1 MNEVNNMK
9 MNNKIICSLL
19 LILVSISTSFGQD
32 PFQELTKNQEFLEIL
47 NDVRRSVRRAP
58 NSEDQAKE
66 LLEYTEELA
75 AFLRKYI
82 EENGDDGSIS
92 DFLDNSD
99 EDDHDHDHDHDYSN
113 EADDL
118 SNGIVRVNE
127 VAPHTQAET
136 IRLAE
141 CEDSEHFTRNWNN
154 NGLFLSYESYTN
166 LPDQL
171 VIPLKPFKGTYY
183 NSFNSGFGPRWG
195 GQMHM
200 GIDLG
205 LRIGAPV
212 YAAFDGK
219 VRYAKF
225 NTGGYGNLVV
235 VRHCN
240 GLETYYAHL
249 DEISVE
255 PNEMVSAGQIV
266 GLGGTTGRS
275 SGPHL
280 HFEVR
285 YREFAFDPMLFI
297 DKNTW
302 ELKMDTLVLNRE
314 DFHTLRWRGDSGYS
328 GPSRYTS
335 PRETVHTVKE
345 GETLYSIASTKKM
358 TVEDLLFLNGIHNP
372 DRIFPGQKLKVE

>member
-1 MNEVNNMK
+1 MNTNEVKDMK
-9 MNNKIICSLL
+9 MNIRFTGSLL
-19 LILVSISTSFGQD
+19 LILVSFFASFGQD
-32 PFQELTKNQEFLEIL
+32 PFQDLNKNQEFLEVL
-47 NDVRRSVRRAP
+47 NEVRRGVRRPP
-58 NSEDQAKE
+58 NSEAQAKE
-66 LLEYTEELA
+66 LLEYTEDLA
-75 AFLRKYI
+75 SFLRKYI
-82 EENGDDGSIS
+82 EENGDNGTIS
-92 DFLDNSD
+92 DFLNSSFGD
-99 EDDHDHDHDHDYSN
+99 EHDHDHDYSN
-113 EADDL
+113 ESDD
-118 SNGIVRVNE
+118 IVQVNQ
-127 VAPHTQAET
+127 VTSHTQAER

-141 CEDSEHFTRNWNN
+141 CEDSEHFSTNWNT
-154 NGLFLSYESYTN
+154 NGLFLSYESFTN

-171 VIPLKPFKGTYY
+171 VIPLQPFKGTYY
-183 NSFNSGFGPRWG
+183 NSYNSGFGLRWG

-205 LRIGAPV
+205 LRIGAPI

-235 VRHCN
+235 IRHCN

-255 PNEMVSAGQIV
+255 PNEMVSAGQLI

-297 DKNTW
+297 DKETW

-335 PRETVHTVKE
+335 SKETIHTVRD
-345 GETLYSIASTKKM
+345 GETLYSIASAKKM
-358 TVEDLLFLNGIHNP
+358 TVLISLNSYCSEEHCMTMDNAQI
-372 DRIFPGQKLKVE
+372 

>member
-1 MNEVNNMK
+1 MSKAIHSKLSNNVVPC
-9 MNNKIICSLL
+9 ILL
-19 LILVSISTSFGQD
+19 VFATCFSSFGQD
-32 PFQELTKNQEFLEIL
+32 PYQDLSKNKEFLEIL
-47 NDVRRSVRRAP
+47 NNVRRDVRRSP
-58 NSEDQAKE
+58 NSENQAKE

-82 EENGDDGSIS
+82 EENGDDGAIS

-99 EDDHDHDHDHDYSN
+99 EDDHDHDHDYSN
-113 EADDL
+113 EEDDL
-118 SNGIVRVNE
+118 SSGIVRVNE
-127 VAPHTQAET
+127 IAPHTQAEI
-136 IRLAE
+136 IRLSE
-141 CEDSEHFTRNWNN
+141 CEDSKHFTRNWNN

-166 LPDQL
+166 LPEQL
-171 VIPLKPFKGTYY
+171 VIPLGPFKASYY
-183 NSFNSGFGPRWG
+183 NSLNSGFGPRWG
-195 GQMHM
+195 GKMHM

-225 NTGGYGNLVV
+225 HTGGYGNLVV

-335 PRETVHTVKE
+335 SGETVHTVKE

-372 DRIFPGQKLKVE
+372 DRIFPGQKLKVD